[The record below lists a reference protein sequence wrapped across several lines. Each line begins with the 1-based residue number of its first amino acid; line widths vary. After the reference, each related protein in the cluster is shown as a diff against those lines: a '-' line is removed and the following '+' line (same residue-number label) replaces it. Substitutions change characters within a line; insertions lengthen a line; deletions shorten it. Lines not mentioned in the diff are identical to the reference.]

1 MSFRCIRCENLKRY
15 TIGSR
20 VQWCLV
26 WYPDYIE
33 FKYFFLEMTRGAF
46 SSMKNLELGV
56 WKSCSS
62 WGQILTSATVTFTWP
77 CGSYLVLTVYAD
89 RVLVV
94 LSPGEALEDIRH
106 VPNYPCRV
114 LYMTRQ
120 GELRN
125 MAHGA
130 CMSENLLLS
139 QTQFKSGLWFVWL
152 TRTQTYGQCILLLRM
167 TVIFST

>member
-1 MSFRCIRCENLKRY
+1 MNFLIKFSWASPSWSLAPAPCSWVSRFLSF
-15 TIGSR
+15 SR
-20 VQWCLV
+20 
-26 WYPDYIE
+26 
-33 FKYFFLEMTRGAF
+33 
-46 SSMKNLELGV
+46 MKHEELGV
-56 WKSCSS
+56 WKSCSN
-62 WGQILTSATVTFTWP
+62 WGQILSSATVFFTWP

-106 VPNYPCRV
+106 VPHYPCRV
-114 LYMTRQ
+114 LYMTLQ
-120 GELRN
+120 GKLRN
-125 MAHGA
+125 MAHGT

-139 QTQFKSGLWFVWL
+139 QTQFKSGLCFVRL